1 MTGCVRWRVAA
12 ALLVSASLAAKTNAQ
27 SGGLDR
33 PPDLSPGRTIPKPD
47 SAPATDETAGDR
59 PTSPDESTPEDHGT
73 ANRFAAEAAL
83 KRADEE
89 RRPSPSARRMSATL
103 VFAIAALLGLLA
115 LARTLLR
122 ARKA

>member
-1 MTGCVRWRVAA
+1 MNGGVRWRVAA
-12 ALLVSASLAAKTNAQ
+12 ALLVSASLATMTNAQ

-47 SAPATDETAGDR
+47 SSPAAEEPAGDL
-59 PTSPDESTPEDHGT
+59 PSSPDESTTVDHGT
-73 ANRFAAEAAL
+73 ANRFAAEAAR

-103 VFAIAALLGLLA
+103 VFAIAALLGLVA

-122 ARKA
+122 ARKT